1 MQSSMAKLF
10 PLLLAVAVTLL
21 ITHGLAHAQVTQTVT
36 LTAGQTGR
44 IAFETTTMTDAQ
56 FLKGEKKGSPA
67 RIWGICNFPS
77 A

>member
-36 LTAGQTGR
+36 LTAGQAGHRVRDHHDDRRTIPQGR
-44 IAFETTTMTDAQ
+44 KE
-56 FLKGEKKGSPA
+56 G
-67 RIWGICNFPS
+67 
-77 A
+77 